1 VKVIDLLHER
11 GPLRTD
17 ALVFSGGDDDN
28 WVRMVVR
35 PSGTEPKVKSYIEV
49 RCANIGN
56 IDATRVKAR
65 AVQDDLGSV
74 AQRF

>member
-1 VKVIDLLHER
+1 MTTR
-11 GPLRTD
+11 AD
-17 ALVFSGGDDDN
+17 ALRALLFAGGDGDN
-28 WVRMVVR
+28 WIRVVVR

-49 RCANIGN
+49 HWANIGN

-65 AVQDDLGSV
+65 AVQDELVAV

>member
-1 VKVIDLLHER
+1 LHAPEH
-11 GPLRTD
+11 LRTD
-17 ALVFSGGDDDN
+17 ALVFFGGSGEN

-35 PSGTEPKVKSYIEV
+35 PSGTEPKLKSYIEV

-65 AVQDDLGSV
+65 ALQDELASV